1 MASATRK
8 NDTMSERHTD
18 SELVLIGF
26 GEPGFDGFRRATEQ
40 ETQASL
46 IRRRVMSY
54 MSHKGEHRSRL
65 TDSQWAKCWLLGD
78 GFGHADREFAREQCW
93 DWSHVRDSSERA
105 LAMMW
110 EAIKRFDP
118 KRPGA

>member
-1 MASATRK
+1 M
-8 NDTMSERHTD
+8 NERHTD

-26 GEPGFDGFRRATEQ
+26 GTPGQDLRRATEE
-40 ETQASL
+40 ETQANL

-54 MSHKGEHRSRL
+54 MYDAGNYRDRL
-65 TDSQWAKCWLLGD
+65 TDLQWATCWLLGD
-78 GFGHADREFAREQCW
+78 GFGHVDHEFAAEQCW

-105 LAMMW
+105 LAQMW

-118 KRPGA
+118 EHPGA